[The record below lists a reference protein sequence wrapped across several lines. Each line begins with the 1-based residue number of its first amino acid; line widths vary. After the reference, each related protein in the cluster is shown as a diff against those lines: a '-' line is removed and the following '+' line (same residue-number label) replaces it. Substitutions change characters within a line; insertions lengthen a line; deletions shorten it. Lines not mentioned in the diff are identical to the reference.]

1 MKEKYKMN
9 NEQLDAII
17 ERLDYIE
24 FRQELLFSN
33 SDLDRSI
40 FEYELTK
47 EQYRAIMDVMDEYRN
62 LIENNKNY
70 SHYDFENALYAI
82 VPKHNGD
89 YHMCEELAKG
99 FMDDGRWEE
108 VFMALYG
115 DMPKYSYLKRER

>member
-1 MKEKYKMN
+1 MS
-9 NEQLDAII
+9 NEQFDMIMK
-17 ERLDYIE
+17 RLDFIE

-40 FEYELTK
+40 FEYELTR
-47 EQYRAIMDVMDEYRN
+47 EQYRAIMDVLDEFRD
-62 LIENNKNY
+62 LIENGKDY
-70 SHYDFENALYAI
+70 SHRGFENKLYAI
-82 VPKHNGD
+82 VPEHDGD

-115 DMPKYSYLKRER
+115 DMPKYSYLKKEQ